1 VRPRWLRPPAGVRLP
16 LRPVLAGRDER
27 RSSGVGVRIDAPAR
41 DRPFGHCEA
50 DSAPPVRSSARFS
63 RERAASG
70 VVSRRDHDRPD
81 ASLEVLVPFS
91 ARWSRRASR
100 VLPCGPGD
108 PASIFRRTRRLLAR
122 GCFCSLPPP
131 THRRRPL
138 TLAVLRLVQSGG
150 PSTPRGSTPRV
161 LAGTLRRLATRRCI
175 GRVAPAVWVM
185 RRPLFRAAFRYP
197 HAGHVAWSGPF
208 RRRSVLGFPS
218 RDQLLRAT
226 GDLAC
231 LAHRTRVTRV
241 TVLLSTLFPDG
252 TRGVS
257 DVRALRRF
265 APARRMRRCFQ
276 RREPTCR
283 SPIHPSQW
291 FRCAIGR
298 PGSMQG
304 APVVVPRFERR
315 ASSAAKRWE

>member
-1 VRPRWLRPPAGVRLP
+1 MRSRRSRFDLSSDASPPRPRMLL
-16 LRPVLAGRDER
+16 LA
-27 RSSGVGVRIDAPAR
+27 
-41 DRPFGHCEA
+41 
-50 DSAPPVRSSARFS
+50 SATHASASSA
-63 RERAASG
+63 
-70 VVSRRDHDRPD
+70 D
-81 ASLEVLVPFS
+81 
-91 ARWSRRASR
+91 
-100 VLPCGPGD
+100 PCGPALG
-108 PASIFRRTRRLLAR
+108 
-122 GCFCSLPPP
+122 
-131 THRRRPL
+131 
-138 TLAVLRLVQSGG
+138 
-150 PSTPRGSTPRV
+150 
-161 LAGTLRRLATRRCI
+161 LATRRCI